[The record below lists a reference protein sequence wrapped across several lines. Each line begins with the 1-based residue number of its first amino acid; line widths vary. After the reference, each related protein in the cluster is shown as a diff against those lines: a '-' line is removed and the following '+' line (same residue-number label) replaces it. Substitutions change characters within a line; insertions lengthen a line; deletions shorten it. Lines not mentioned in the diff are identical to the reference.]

1 MNELCFHSL
10 RLGNGGE
17 YLFQA
22 KDDDELGQWVS
33 SINQNTGEGGAAG
46 GAAKSQTMPAGQ
58 QEKGKEKKGGFFTLK
73 GKK

>member
-1 MNELCFHSL
+1 MYFLF

-33 SINQNTGEGGAAG
+33 SINQNTGSGEAAG
-46 GAAKSQTMPAGQ
+46 GAAKSQTMPASQ
-58 QEKGKEKKGGFFTLK
+58 QGEKKEKKGGFFTLK